1 MALSDYIRDIPDF
14 PAPGILFRDITP
26 LLKAPAA
33 FAETISAMAD
43 RYDRADI
50 DAVVGI
56 DARGFLL
63 AAPVALRMERPVI
76 PVRKQGKLP
85 YETHGVTYQLEY
97 GTDSLEMHRDALMP
111 GDRVLIVDDL
121 LATGG
126 TLAAAAQLVERA
138 GGLVAGLA
146 VLIELT
152 ALDGRARLAGY
163 DLHALVRY

>member
-33 FAETISAMAD
+33 FAETISALAD

-63 AAPVALRMERPVI
+63 AAPVALRMERPII

-126 TLAAAAQLVERA
+126 TLAAAAELVERA

-146 VLIELT
+146 VLIELE
-152 ALDGRARLAGY
+152 ALDGRAKLAGY

>member
-1 MALSDYIRDIPDF
+1 MKLKDYVREIPDF
-14 PAPGILFRDITP
+14 PTPGILFRDITP
-26 LLKAPAA
+26 LLKDPAA
-33 FAETISAMAD
+33 FAETISALAG
-43 RYDRADI
+43 RYDRVDI

-63 AAPVALRMERPVI
+63 AAPVALRMERPII

-85 YETHGVTYQLEY
+85 YETHSVTYELEY
-97 GTDSLEMHRDALMP
+97 GADSLEMHRDAVMP

-126 TLAAAAQLVERA
+126 TLAAAAELVERT
-138 GGLVAGLA
+138 GGSVAGLA

-152 ALDGRARLAGY
+152 ALNGRARLAGY

>member
-33 FAETISAMAD
+33 FAETVSAMAD

-63 AAPVALRMERPVI
+63 AAPVALRMERPII

-126 TLAAAAQLVERA
+126 TLAAAAELVERA

-146 VLIELT
+146 VLIELA
-152 ALDGRARLAGY
+152 ALDGRAKLAGY